1 MDLEL
6 DHQTQSIMI
15 VVRKLFFLRHLCYH
29 HFSVF
34 FHAIQI
40 LNLVLSF
47 SDYFCDP
54 PVTELNYL
62 SYFNDIWKVDES
74 SINIRSMFCN

>member
-6 DHQTQSIMI
+6 DHRTQSIMI

-34 FHAIQI
+34 FYAIQI
-40 LNLVLSF
+40 LDIVLSF

-54 PVTELNYL
+54 SVTELNYF
-62 SYFNDIWKVDES
+62 SYFKDIWKVNES
-74 SINIRSMFCN
+74 SINIR